1 MKTDQLGKE
10 VVKGKCNFNINRK
23 KVKKSWHPMLGPSM
37 LVYFYVCMAWQM
49 WCTIT
54 IMVGPLKRRLGTPF
68 FLVWIGIGF
77 ILYYNILYNHF
88 HATIVKPGSPKDIKK
103 TETYRSE
110 AKQGREGR

>member
-1 MKTDQLGKE
+1 MKTDKLGKE
-10 VVKGKCNFNINRK
+10 VVKGKCTFNITCK
-23 KVKKSWHPMLGPSM
+23 KVMKFIAGYGGIPML
-37 LVYFYVCMAWQM
+37 VFFYVLMAWQM
-49 WCTIT
+49 WCAIT

-68 FLVWIGIGF
+68 FLVWMGVGF
-77 ILYYNILYNHF
+77 ILYYNTLYNHF